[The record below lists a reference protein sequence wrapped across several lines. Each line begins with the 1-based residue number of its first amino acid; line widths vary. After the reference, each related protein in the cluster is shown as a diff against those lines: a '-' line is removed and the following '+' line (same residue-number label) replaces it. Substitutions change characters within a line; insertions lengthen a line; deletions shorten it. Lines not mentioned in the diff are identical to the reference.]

1 MKKPTYYLFVINE
14 LFMVSLAL
22 LSGYLLFFEMTH
34 MVTPAQISLIDVT
47 DITIALIFM
56 LEFFVALALTKN
68 KKHFWQTRWWEL
80 LASIPFTTP
89 ATQTLRLLRLV
100 RVLRI
105 FRIGAHVAITKRSTD
120 A

>member
-1 MKKPTYYLFVINE
+1 
-14 LFMVSLAL
+14 
-22 LSGYLLFFEMTH
+22 